1 MSFHMYS
8 VNTSVLFSANFLL
21 ILCWFFSW
29 LAYILL
35 INLWKII
42 NYITNI
48 DPLLVMWFYIF
59 SLYICHSISLKCS
72 NGCSDLYIAIT
83 SIKLVFGGGFLNVSF
98 AYLFSEEC
106 SCSCRY
112 WKLQLLMELPSYLS
126 KADSRKHILNWRQ
139 VGFFS
144 AGFQVRFLMSLNLS
158 GVTDSLAY

>member
-35 INLWKII
+35 INLWKIL

-48 DPLLVMWFYIF
+48 NPLLVMWFYIF

-98 AYLFSEEC
+98 AYPLKNAVAPVDIENC
-106 SCSCRY
+106 N
-112 WKLQLLMELPSYLS
+112 YLWNFLVTWV
-126 KADSRKHILNWRQ
+126 RQILENILNWRQ